1 MRIAI
6 DAMGGDAAPA
16 SQVEGALR
24 ALTDYS
30 DVEIVL
36 VGDRALIDAE
46 LARHDSAEVARISI
60 RDAQPISSGEDP
72 VRAVRATTDNSPR
85 VCAEL
90 LRHREVAGVVTM
102 GSTGAAVAA
111 ATLWCRRLEGVKRLG
126 IAVPFP
132 RPNGLTIVIDGGAN
146 PEAKPVHMHQYA
158 IMASHYVKYALG
170 VENPRVGILSIGE
183 EEHKGNRLV
192 AEIWEAFR
200 ANPVEGFVGNVEPRE
215 CFEDRADVVV
225 TDGFTGNI
233 ALKAA
238 EGMGELIIGTLKSEL
253 ADHPEIASKILKAIA
268 SRADYSEYGGAP
280 LLGLDGGYIIGH
292 GRSGPHA
299 FRSGVRAIHKFIVN
313 NVGDRIVEALSPASS
328 ATEGA

>member
-16 SQVEGALR
+16 PQVEGALR
-24 ALTDYS
+24 ALGDFD

-36 VGDRALIDAE
+36 VGDRAQIEGE
-46 LARHDSAEVARISI
+46 LARHESDADRIVV
-60 RDAQPISSGEDP
+60 RDAKPLGSSEDP
-72 VRAVRATTDNSPR
+72 VRAVRSTKDNSPR

-90 LRHREVAGVVTM
+90 LRHGEVSGVVTM

-132 RPNGLTIVIDGGAN
+132 RPNGVTIVIDGGAN

-158 IMASHYVKYALG
+158 IMASHYVKHALG
-170 VENPRVGILSIGE
+170 VTSPRVGILSIGE

-192 AEIWEAFR
+192 AETWEVFR
-200 ANPVEGFVGNVEPRE
+200 DNPVPGFVGNVEPRE

-238 EGMGELIIGTLKSEL
+238 EGMGEFILRTLKTEL
-253 ADHPEIASKILKAIA
+253 ASQPELAGKILGAVA
-268 SRADYSEYGGAP
+268 ARADYSEYGGAP

-299 FRSGVRAIHKFIVN
+299 FRSGVRAIHGYIVN
-313 NVGDRIVEALSPASS
+313 DVGGRIVDALSPT
-328 ATEGA
+328 ATAEGA